1 MRGTVPSWCCVV
13 MPYML
18 PHQRVKN
25 LDRLA
30 CPSSAIFTQCVML
43 ANMTHLDATL
53 LVALILS
60 PFIVLAIERLR
71 AVRRPCMTPRCP
83 RVATWRTL
91 DHRQWC
97 HQCLGAHLLAAGLI
111 LGRAK

>member
-1 MRGTVPSWCCVV
+1 
-13 MPYML
+13 MPCAMMA
-18 PHQRVKN
+18 
-25 LDRLA
+25 D
-30 CPSSAIFTQCVML
+30 
-43 ANMTHLDATL
+43 MTHLDAAL
-53 LVALILS
+53 LVVLILS

-71 AVRRPCMTPRCP
+71 AARRPCTTFGCP

-97 HQCLGAHLLAAGLI
+97 HQCLGAHLVAAGLI